1 MSTPRIEKGG
11 FTTAVIEELTISLGR
26 TFSQRIEL
34 KRGLGGL
41 GGLEYTAI
49 RKRELT

>member
-41 GGLEYTAI
+41 EYTAI